1 MPDYSINI
9 NTDAGDREAGLQ
21 QAVTLYNAAVAD
33 RNIPIVASNAEL
45 EEGEDPQPL
54 EPELDGKQYLQKNF
68 DAVID
73 SYAANVVSKT
83 LEELKDNFSRA
94 DQAAR
99 DQVVQL
105 LAQFQPAAL
114 PAEVKVA

>member
-9 NTDAGDREAGLQ
+9 NTDSGDREAGLQ
-21 QAVTLYNAAVAD
+21 QAVTLYNLAVAA
-33 RNIPIVASNAEL
+33 RNASLPEGADLEL
-45 EEGEDPQPL
+45 T
-54 EPELDGKQYLQKNF
+54 LDGEQYLQKNF

-73 SYAANVVSKT
+73 SYAAHVVSKT
-83 LEELKDNFSRA
+83 LDDLKDNFSRA

-105 LAQFQPAAL
+105 LAQFQPAAT